1 MEPRSITLKDLLDCI
16 KNGRIGGDQPVLS
29 APTEHVGG
37 FSDVTVGPNDPRV
50 RAGAAGASKDDG
62 MIAAFRNQQIAYTT
76 SSGLAYHQSRA
87 AQMMT
92 GRSVSPA
99 GTTYFQ

>member
-1 MEPRSITLKDLLDCI
+1 MSSHASDRMGPRGITLKDLLDCI

-37 FSDVTVGPNDPRV
+37 FMDVTGPNDPRV

-62 MIAAFRNQQIAYTT
+62 MIAAALDAISKDLKRPRR
-76 SSGLAYHQSRA
+76 LL
-87 AQMMT
+87 
-92 GRSVSPA
+92 
-99 GTTYFQ
+99 